1 MLASRFNTI
10 LPELSIDEAL
20 TTAMVASI
28 KGAKDVAEH
37 FYERPF
43 RAPHHTSSAVSLVGG
58 GSNPKPGEISLAHNG
73 VLFLDELPE
82 FDRKVLEV
90 LREPLESGKIVISRA
105 SAQVE
110 YPAKFQLIAAM
121 NPCPCGFLG
130 SQRKICKDTDMQVKR
145 YRQKLSGPLLD
156 RIDLQVEVLEVESDA
171 LIAGALGESSH
182 DVKARVITARD
193 IQIKRQGKINAEL
206 QGKEIDQ
213 FCILGDNER
222 LLLANAIEKLGL
234 SARAYHRI
242 VKIARTIA
250 DLAAQ
255 EMIARPHIQEAISYR
270 KFERFQQ

>member
-1 MLASRFNTI
+1 M
-10 LPELSIDEAL
+10 
-20 TTAMVASI
+20 
-28 KGAKDVAEH
+28 
-37 FYERPF
+37 
-43 RAPHHTSSAVSLVGG
+43 
-58 GSNPKPGEISLAHNG
+58 
-73 VLFLDELPE
+73 
-82 FDRKVLEV
+82 
-90 LREPLESGKIVISRA
+90 
-105 SAQVE
+105 
-110 YPAKFQLIAAM
+110 
-121 NPCPCGFLG
+121 
-130 SQRKICKDTDMQVKR
+130 
-145 YRQKLSGPLLD
+145 
-156 RIDLQVEVLEVESDA
+156 LEVESDA